1 MKNIIIRNLRIGK
14 NIYAVNL
21 FGVVFSR
28 GKLSPVIAN
37 HEYVHTMQQREM
49 LFILFYIWY
58 ILEWIIKSVYYLD
71 TYKGYENIGFERE
84 AYFQQHNL
92 DYSSHRKH
100 YAWLKYLITTN
111 GEKS

>member
-21 FGVVFSR
+21 FSIVFSR

-37 HEYVHTMQQREM
+37 HEYIHTLQQREM
-49 LFILFYIWY
+49 LFIFFYIWY
-58 ILEWIIKSVYYLD
+58 ILEWIVKSVYYLD
-71 TYKGYENIGFERE
+71 TNKGYENIGFERE
-84 AYFQQHNL
+84 AYLQQNNL
-92 DYSSHRKH
+92 SYPSQRRH
-100 YAWLKYLITTN
+100 YAWFKYLIIKN